1 MTSVAHNF
9 PATYKPLI
17 PYATKRN
24 LRLVL
29 VNLRDYPGST
39 RYTES
44 ELSALG
50 STDPKSQRS
59 MLDARGTEIAAFL
72 LWFIKKE
79 KIPRT
84 TEGGAGGLGLL
95 AWSWGNT
102 ITMSFLAQAAEL
114 PKDRQ
119 ETLGA
124 YVRSL
129 IFFGTC
135 IGVHGRLCT
144 C

>member
-1 MTSVAHNF
+1 M
-9 PATYKPLI
+9 I
-17 PYATKRN
+17 PYAAERS

-39 RYTES
+39 RYSEA
-44 ELSALG
+44 ELSALS

-59 MLDARGTEIAAFL
+59 ALDAQGSEIATFL

-79 KIPRT
+79 KIPRL
-84 TEGGAGGLGLL
+84 TERGGGGLGLL

-102 ITMSFLAQAAEL
+102 IMMSFLAQAAKL
-114 PKDRQ
+114 PKDIQ
-119 ETLGA
+119 EILGA

-129 IFFGTC
+129 IFFGMC
-135 IGVHGRLCT
+135 PGSSSSLCR